1 MFFIS
6 KNVLTMSFL
15 NDKKMGKNY
24 IRIHVYFKLDKL
36 NPSYLKKTG
45 PK

>member
-1 MFFIS
+1 MIVIN

-15 NDKKMGKNY
+15 NDEKMGKNY

-36 NPSYLKKTG
+36 NPSYLEKTG